1 VRSCEHARGQEIK
14 EIWDGRD
21 GFLDVNGVGG
31 TASNLTTPLCAAAL
45 FGRVDVLR
53 DLLDAGADINMLDPK
68 VGALSVKYPIL
79 SQRYTRLES
88 PPLSPLPA
96 IWNVLRVVL
105 VASVA
110 SIC

>member
-1 VRSCEHARGQEIK
+1 
-14 EIWDGRD
+14 
-21 GFLDVNGVGG
+21 
-31 TASNLTTPLCAAAL
+31 
-45 FGRVDVLR
+45 
-53 DLLDAGADINMLDPK
+53 MLDPK

-79 SQRYTRLES
+79 SQCYTRLES